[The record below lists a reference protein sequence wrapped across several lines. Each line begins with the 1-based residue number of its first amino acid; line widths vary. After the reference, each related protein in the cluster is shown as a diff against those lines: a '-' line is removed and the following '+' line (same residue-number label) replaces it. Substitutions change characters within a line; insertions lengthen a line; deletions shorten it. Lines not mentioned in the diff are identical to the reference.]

1 MSTSAVTVRTSPSR
15 SQRWVGAAAISVVAL
30 GLAGCAGASSSSGA
44 MSSDPLAAASASA
57 VAPEAAGA
65 GAPAADSAV
74 KAADALAAP
83 LSTTSDRSI
92 VVRADTT
99 VRVDDVN
106 AATAKLGTIAAG
118 HHATIATQATT
129 NGTTPVPI
137 DTQSS
142 DGGKTVCGQGG
153 CTSGYASSVTT
164 LRLDNSGVDA
174 LLHDVA
180 GLGAVEAS
188 SRTSDDVTAEV
199 ADVAARVANA
209 RASLARVRALMTRAT
224 SVAEVVAL
232 EGELSK
238 READLEALEARQRTL
253 ADQSAQATVTVTLL
267 STAAPVTT
275 VDETGFLAGLRQGWN
290 AFTSAMVAGLTVL
303 GALVPFLVVLIPLAL
318 LARWWW
324 RRRRPAAV
332 TERAGP
338 EGPATA

>member
-1 MSTSAVTVRTSPSR
+1 MSTSAVTVRTSPCR
-15 SQRWVGAAAISVVAL
+15 APRWVGAAAVAAVAL

-57 VAPEAAGA
+57 AAPEAGGSVDATGVT
-65 GAPAADSAV
+65 S
-74 KAADALAAP
+74 AADAYSAP
-83 LSTTSDRSI
+83 LSATGDRSI

-106 AATAKLGTIAAG
+106 AATAKLGTIAVG

-142 DGGKTVCGQGG
+142 DGGKTVCGQSG

-199 ADVAARVANA
+199 ADVAARVSNA

-224 SVAEVVAL
+224 NVAEVVAL

-275 VDETGFLAGLRQGWN
+275 VDGTGFLAGLRQGWN

-318 LARWWW
+318 LARWYW
-324 RRRRPAAV
+324 RRRRPV
-332 TERAGP
+332 PTSTLAGP
-338 EGPATA
+338 EGPAPAV